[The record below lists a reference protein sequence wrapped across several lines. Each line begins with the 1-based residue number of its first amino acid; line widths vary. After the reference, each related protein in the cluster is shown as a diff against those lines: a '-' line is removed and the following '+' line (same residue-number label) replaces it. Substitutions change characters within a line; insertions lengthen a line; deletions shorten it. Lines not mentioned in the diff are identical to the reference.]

1 MLIGIEPTVDY
12 AFKRVFGRTE
22 NVDILISLLNAVLG
36 RPAGQ
41 RIASLEILNPFL
53 AQERL
58 DDKEAVLDVKARD
71 ESGRLF
77 NVEMQIRPHHAL
89 RERMLYYWAR
99 VYSSQLV
106 QGEDYT
112 NLTPTISVLFLDDV
126 LFPGV
131 AGAHHRFRL
140 QTDTKDVVFSDQ
152 IEFHVLELRKFV
164 KPLPDLGDDL
174 EKWLFFLRYAADL
187 DMDRWPT
194 QLADSPWIR
203 AGKELVMLSQTEIE
217 RELYEARRKG
227 HLDYLTDMRV
237 ERRIGQQI
245 GQQIG
250 RRDGRIQLLQKLLR
264 IPVSSDDD
272 LEALTSNELDT
283 LAEQLAANARQNGLD
298 I

>member
-58 DDKEAVLDVKARD
+58 DDKEAVLDIKARD

-112 NLTPTISVLFLDDV
+112 NLTPTISVLFLDDM
-126 LFPGV
+126 LFPDAIGL
-131 AGAHHRFRL
+131 HHHFRL
-140 QTDTKDVVFSDQ
+140 QTDKADVVFSDQ
-152 IEFHVLELRKFV
+152 IEFHVLELRKFE
-164 KPLPDLGDDL
+164 KPLPELDDDL
-174 EKWLFFLRYAADL
+174 EKWLFFLRHAADL
-187 DMDRWPT
+187 DVEHWPVE
-194 QLADSPWIR
+194 LAEPPLVR
-203 AGKELVMLSQTEIE
+203 AGEELVMLSQTDIE
-217 RELYEARRKG
+217 RELYESRRKG

-237 ERRIGQQI
+237 ERRIGHQI
-245 GQQIG
+245 GQQI
-250 RRDGRIQLLQKLLR
+250 GRIQLLQKLLR
-264 IPVSSDDD
+264 LPVSSDDEF
-272 LEALTSNELDT
+272 EAMASAELDT
-283 LAEQLAANARQNGLD
+283 LADALAAKARQSGLD